1 MTVSS
6 PFFHITILAIIIR
19 DQYVST
25 IRKQHTPETRLSIIN
40 QQGHLFMYSTNAH
53 SPDLWL
59 SARVLGTM
67 KGKIS
72 LSQASFTMY

>member
-1 MTVSS
+1 MPVPW
-6 PFFHITILAIIIR
+6 PFFHIAILAIIIR
-19 DQYVST
+19 DQYVFT

-40 QQGHLFMYSTNAH
+40 QQSHLFMCSTNAH
-53 SPDLWL
+53 FSDLEL

-72 LSQASFTMY
+72 LSQVSFTMY